1 LWPFPAPGKARRI
14 FPGNFGLYSELIK
27 TKNDAPAGFTKFSDK
42 EGTEIM
48 PRHFVLSKDGRIAT
62 LTFNRPEKRNPL
74 NEETL
79 LELEG
84 LLHQV
89 RDDPQVRVMI
99 FTGSGNTFSAGAD
112 LSQIRG
118 ISDEQERQRVFAQY
132 RKRRGRLVGR
142 VLDVLVNLEPITIA
156 AINGYA
162 VGGGWALALG
172 CDFKIAVDEAQ
183 FWFPEVDLGVPL
195 SAGSTALLTAHV
207 GPTRAKE
214 IIITCRRYNAAELLA
229 MGLVNRVVKTG
240 ELHTAVNE
248 LAHNLAAK
256 NHAAVMG
263 SKLIVNTVASGK
275 APVQPDLLLDR
286 S

>member
-1 LWPFPAPGKARRI
+1 
-14 FPGNFGLYSELIK
+14 
-27 TKNDAPAGFTKFSDK
+27 
-42 EGTEIM
+42 M
-48 PRHFVLSKDGRIAT
+48 PKHFLLNKDGRIAT

-74 NEETL
+74 NEEIL
-79 LELEG
+79 LELEE

-89 RDDPQVRVMI
+89 RDDSQVRVMV

-118 ISDEQERQRVFAQY
+118 LGDEQERQRVFAQY

-142 VLDVLVNLEPITIA
+142 VLQVLVNLEPITIA

-172 CDFKIAVDEAQ
+172 CDLKIAVEQAQ

-195 SAGSTALLTAHV
+195 SSGATALLAAHV

-229 MGLVNRVVKTG
+229 MGLLNRVVKQD
-240 ELHTAVNE
+240 ELYPAVTE
-248 LAHNLAAK
+248 LAQSLIGK
-256 NHAAVMG
+256 NPAAVMG
-263 SKLIVNTVASGK
+263 SKLIVNAVSSGK
-275 APVQPDLLLDR
+275 TPLETDLLLER
-286 S
+286 Q

>member
-1 LWPFPAPGKARRI
+1 MPKH
-14 FPGNFGLYSELIK
+14 
-27 TKNDAPAGFTKFSDK
+27 FTLNK
-42 EGTEIM
+42 E
-48 PRHFVLSKDGRIAT
+48 GRIAT

-74 NEETL
+74 NEEIL

-84 LLHQV
+84 MLHQV

-118 ISDEQERQRVFAQY
+118 LSEEHERQRIFAHY

-142 VLDVLVNLEPITIA
+142 ALDVLVNLEPITIA
-156 AINGYA
+156 AVNGYA

-172 CDFKIAVDEAQ
+172 CDFKIAVEEAQ

-195 SAGSTALLTAHV
+195 SAGATALLAAHV
-207 GPTRAKE
+207 GPTKAKE
-214 IIITCRRYNAAELLA
+214 IIITCRRYTAGELLA
-229 MGLVNRVVKTG
+229 MGLLNRVVKKD
-240 ELHTAVNE
+240 ELHQAVNE
-248 LAHNLAAK
+248 LAQSLIAK
-256 NHAAVMG
+256 NQAAVMG
-263 SKLIVNTVASGK
+263 SKRIVNSIASGQS
-275 APVQPDLLLDR
+275 PMELDLLLDR

>member
-1 LWPFPAPGKARRI
+1 
-14 FPGNFGLYSELIK
+14 
-27 TKNDAPAGFTKFSDK
+27 
-42 EGTEIM
+42 M
-48 PRHFVLSKDGRIAT
+48 PNHFLLSKDGSIAN
-62 LTFNRPEKRNPL
+62 LIFNRPEKRNPL
-74 NEETL
+74 NEEIL
-79 LELEG
+79 LELES

-118 ISDEQERQRVFAQY
+118 INDEQERQRVFAQY

-172 CDFKIAVDEAQ
+172 CDFKIAVEEAQ

-195 SAGSTALLTAHV
+195 SAGSTALLAAHV

-214 IIITCRRYNAAELLA
+214 IIITCRRYSATELLA
-229 MGLVNRVVKTG
+229 MGLLNRVVKKE
-240 ELHTAVNE
+240 ELHPVVNE
-248 LAHNLAAK
+248 LTQSLIDK
-256 NHAAVMG
+256 NQAAVMG
-263 SKLIVNTVASGK
+263 SKLIVNTVTSGK
-275 APVQPDLLLDR
+275 APVQSDLLLDR

>member
-1 LWPFPAPGKARRI
+1 MA
-14 FPGNFGLYSELIK
+14 
-27 TKNDAPAGFTKFSDK
+27 KFFLLEKS
-42 EGTEIM
+42 
-48 PRHFVLSKDGRIAT
+48 GRIAT
-62 LTFNRPEKRNPL
+62 LRFNRPEKRNPL

-89 RDDPQVRVMI
+89 RDDPEIRVMI

-112 LSQIRG
+112 LSQTRG
-118 ISDEQERQRVFAQY
+118 IADQAERQRVFAQY

-142 VLDVLVNLEPITIA
+142 VLEVLVNMEPVTIA

-172 CDFKIAVDEAQ
+172 CDLKIAVEGAQ

-195 SAGSTALLTAHV
+195 SADSTALLAAHV

-214 IIITCRRYNAAELLA
+214 IIMTCRHYTAEELLP
-229 MGLVNRVVKTG
+229 MGLLNRIVKRDELDRATG
-240 ELHTAVNE
+240 ELAASLADKNQTAV
-248 LAHNLAAK
+248 L
-256 NHAAVMG
+256 G
-263 SKLIVNTVASGK
+263 SKLIVNAVATGK
-275 APVQPDLLLDR
+275 AAVLPDLILER